1 MSTPYIASRSLKRYE
16 IEMKPSELI
25 EEINYYDE
33 NGFEIEVEYNEG
45 NEEESKGGSYIFNIV
60 LGLICIFLLILA
72 CIAIIYSYNNADES
86 DRLIA
91 YIPKWKNRIYKV
103 IPIYIYGFASA
114 IVTLVISYFLLKD
127 MQFNIIKGIGIIGA
141 YQIALFIIAFLLV
154 YVVKK
159 DVIVLLMP
167 IMILFVIVTHPIF
180 IDITTYIPEMKKIV
194 GYLPTYW
201 VFYM

>member
-1 MSTPYIASRSLKRYE
+1 MSKHYANYFYYVLQHTLAKTPYIASKSLKRYE

-91 YIPKWKNRIYKV
+91 YIPKWKIRIYIV
-103 IPIYIYGFASA
+103 VPIYIYGFASA
-114 IVTLVISYFLLKD
+114 IVTL
-127 MQFNIIKGIGIIGA
+127 A
-141 YQIALFIIAFLLV
+141 
-154 YVVKK
+154 
-159 DVIVLLMP
+159 
-167 IMILFVIVTHPIF
+167 TIF
-180 IDITTYIPEMKKIV
+180 Y
-194 GYLPTYW
+194 
-201 VFYM
+201 

>member
-1 MSTPYIASRSLKRYE
+1 
-16 IEMKPSELI
+16 
-25 EEINYYDE
+25 
-33 NGFEIEVEYNEG
+33 
-45 NEEESKGGSYIFNIV
+45 
-60 LGLICIFLLILA
+60 
-72 CIAIIYSYNNADES
+72 
-86 DRLIA
+86 
-91 YIPKWKNRIYKV
+91 
-103 IPIYIYGFASA
+103 
-114 IVTLVISYFLLKD
+114 

-201 VFYM
+201 VFYI